1 MSLLVP
7 PLPAGSQGLECR
19 VQPFTPYKVKV
30 TACEG
35 SFSFQLYASRLH
47 PVQVR

>member
-7 PLPAGSQGLECR
+7 PLPARSQDLECR
-19 VQPFTPYKVKV
+19 VQPLIHYKAKV

-35 SFSFQLYASRLH
+35 SFSFQLYTSRLH
-47 PVQVR
+47 PVQGC